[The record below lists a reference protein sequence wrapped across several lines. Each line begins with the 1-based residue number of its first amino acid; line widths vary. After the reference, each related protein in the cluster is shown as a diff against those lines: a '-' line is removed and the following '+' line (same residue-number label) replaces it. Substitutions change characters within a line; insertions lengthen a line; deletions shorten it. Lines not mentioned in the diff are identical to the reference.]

1 MVFPITRDHG
11 DYVRSP
17 DCCCYSYW
25 MQSHDSVSAMVSSY
39 AERAVQEARASN
51 AQLDYSE
58 NSLLEVESILAHLA
72 RQMAGSSPDAEDV
85 GELCKMWGSYLGE
98 VVRRRFGGEW
108 SIETYPGKQFAT
120 LTLSVGANKLFPTMK
135 VHRRLTQGDDDNV
148 WSFYKMV
155 KTRLEAAPA
164 GTIQRTQ

>member
-1 MVFPITRDHG
+1 
-11 DYVRSP
+11 
-17 DCCCYSYW
+17 
-25 MQSHDSVSAMVSSY
+25 MQTHDSVSDMVSSY
-39 AERAVQEARASN
+39 AEQAVQTARASN

-58 NSLLEVESILAHLA
+58 NSLMEVETILAQLA
-72 RQMAGSSPDAEDV
+72 RKMADGTAQSEDV
-85 GELCKMWGSYLGE
+85 GEVCKMWGSYLGE

-135 VHRRLTQGDDDNV
+135 IHRRLTQGEEDSV

-155 KTRLEAAPA
+155 KTRLEAKPGAR
-164 GTIQRTQ
+164 IQRPQ